1 MGAYFYS
8 YSLVN
13 DTIARAV
20 EQLWVILFSAT

>member
-1 MGAYFYS
+1 MDEYFYS

-20 EQLWVILFSAT
+20 EQLWDIVLAAT

>member
-1 MGAYFYS
+1 MDAYFYS

-20 EQLWVILFSAT
+20 EQLWSLLVIAT